1 MRPLALALL
10 VALPAVGGCSL
21 TRPND
26 GPGDCI
32 CTMEFRTIGVRVVD
46 AAGQPVTGLAVTV
59 TNERTG
65 AVVEVDQDA
74 AGPPAAGS
82 YVVISDAQV
91 QAVSEAGDRL
101 TFRATGGGRVAEA
114 TFVVSRDACSCHI
127 EKESGPDEIVA
138 R

>member
-1 MRPLALALL
+1 
-10 VALPAVGGCSL
+10 
-21 TRPND
+21 
-26 GPGDCI
+26 
-32 CTMEFRTIGVRVVD
+32 MEFRTITVRVVD
-46 AAGQPVTGLAVTV
+46 DAGRPVEGLAVTV

-74 AGPPAAGS
+74 AGPPAAGT

-101 TFRATGGGRVAEA
+101 AFRATDGTRTAEA
-114 TFVVSRDACSCHI
+114 VVVVSRDACACHV
-127 EKESGPDEIVA
+127 EKESGPEEVVA